1 MILAKKKPSAAAA
14 ALGLMILLV
23 AVLTYAFRMVAHEG
37 SYCELTNTIKDA
49 AVAGGALILAG
60 FMRAES
66 LGVEFPNLFN
76 LFAMGSSEDPPMPEV
91 PIKSKLP
98 IEIVVENDARHHT
111 SVRKPRTR
119 AHRWASMSSNN
130 VGAGRPHAWD
140 QVREKETSGRI
151 YFHHRVKNSTGLSL
165 RRAPGWGQPQVRNSI
180 LSTLLALRHCAKFTR
195 DS

>member
-1 MILAKKKPSAAAA
+1 
-14 ALGLMILLV
+14 MILLA

-151 YFHHRVKNSTGLSL
+151 YFHHRVKNSTACRCDFH